1 MAINKSYTFT
11 NNTIADPAEVNQN
24 FDDLIAAIR
33 AAHHRDADGTKI
45 SYQDIATGWG
55 LVPSK
60 GIIMYNDT
68 IANIPTGYV
77 FCNGANSTPDLRNK
91 FVLCPGQ
98 DDGGT
103 YDTGD
108 TGGAATH
115 QLLESEMPS
124 HTHVQ
129 NAHTHTQDAH
139 AHNIYCQFG
148 ADGQNRRPESGDGN
162 YAGTGESHGAVDASV
177 ATNQN
182 TTATNQ
188 NTGGGGAHNNMPPFK
203 ALVFIMKT

>member
-1 MAINKSYTFT
+1 MALNKAYTFT
-11 NNTIADPAEVNQN
+11 NNTIADPAEENANHDAHVANV
-24 FDDLIAAIR
+24 R

-60 GIIMYNDT
+60 GIIMFNDT

-91 FVLCPGQ
+91 FVICPGQ
-98 DDGGT
+98 DAGGT

-108 TGGAATH
+108 TGGEAAHT
-115 QLLESEMPS
+115 LIESEMPV

-129 NAHTHTQDAH
+129 NSHKH
-139 AHNIYCQFG
+139 AVIGN
-148 ADGQNRRPESGDGN
+148 ESGGTGGTRID
-162 YAGTGESHGAVDASV
+162 AGTSGTTDDTSS
-177 ATNQN
+177 

-188 NTGGGGAHNNMPPFK
+188 NTGGGEAHNNMPPYK

>member
-1 MAINKSYTFT
+1 MALNKAYTFT
-11 NNTIADPAEVNQN
+11 NNTIADPAEENANHDAHVANV
-24 FDDLIAAIR
+24 R

-55 LVPSK
+55 LVPSG
-60 GIIMYNDT
+60 GIMFWYST
-68 IANIPTGYV
+68 IASIPTGYV
-77 FCNGANSTPDLRNK
+77 FCNGANGTPDMRNR
-91 FVLCPGQ
+91 FAMCPGQ
-98 DDGGT
+98 DSGGT

-129 NAHTHTQDAH
+129 DS
-139 AHNIYCQFG
+139 HNHQIAG
-148 ADGQNRRPESGDGN
+148 AGSGAN
-162 YAGTGESHGAVDASV
+162 LAGTNLYNWGTGYPDRLTAGTV
-177 ATNQN
+177 
-182 TTATNQ
+182 ATNQ
-188 NTGGGGAHNNMPPFK
+188 NTGGGGAHNNMPPYK